1 MSILSWGLAKAAR
14 LPRPETTDVVVEH
27 DLEARMPDG
36 ETLLADRWFAPA
48 SVASAPIVL
57 LRSPY
62 GRRRMGFVG
71 RLFAERGYQA
81 VIQSCRGTFGS
92 GGRFD
97 PFHHEAVDGTATLEW
112 LSWQPWFTGAIGT
125 FGPSYLGLTQWSV
138 AANAPGFVQA
148 MALSITASRFR
159 EGVVYPGESFSLETG
174 AAWFEFVGLQE
185 RCFWRRQVARATFP
199 KRFRAA
205 CDCLPIR
212 CADRVALGHEIA
224 FYQDWLTH
232 ERRDDPW
239 WAPLDFSCDMSAV
252 PPASLVAG
260 WFDMFLGEQVQDY
273 LRLRQAG
280 REARLTIG
288 PWTHRNSTVGA
299 AALRDALDWFDVHL
313 RSRPPPPAAPRVRLY
328 VMGSD
333 RWVDLPDWPPV
344 STDRRWYL
352 HPAGRLYP
360 HPPAPGPPDGYCYD
374 PADPT
379 PGVGGASLNRRNAGS
394 RDQGPRERRA
404 DVLCYTS
411 DPCRSDVTV
420 AGELRAKVWLRTSQP
435 HVDVFVR
442 LCDVEP
448 SGRSRNISDGIVRID
463 PARMRVE
470 ADGTRCVGV
479 SLAPT
484 AMTFRRGHRI
494 RVQVSSGAH
503 PLIARNTG
511 SGERLA
517 TAARLVATDVQVFH
531 DPRHPSMVELPVS
544 PI

>member
-1 MSILSWGLAKAAR
+1 
-14 LPRPETTDVVVEH
+14 
-27 DLEARMPDG
+27 MPDG

-62 GRRRMGFVG
+62 GRRRLGFVG

-352 HPAGRLYP
+352 HPAGRLSP
-360 HPPAPGPPDGYCYD
+360 HPAAPGPPDGYCYD

-420 AGELRAKVWLRTSQP
+420 AGELRRQSVAADQPASRGRVPAPVRRGALRALPQHQRWDRQDRSGADAGRSGRDEVRWRQPGSHRHDVPPGASHPGAGIERRSPAHRPQHGEWRAAGDGGQAGRYGRTGVSRSAPSVHGRAAGQP
-435 HVDVFVR
+435 HLR
-442 LCDVEP
+442 ERT
-448 SGRSRNISDGIVRID
+448 GMDG
-463 PARMRVE
+463 
-470 ADGTRCVGV
+470 
-479 SLAPT
+479 
-484 AMTFRRGHRI
+484 
-494 RVQVSSGAH
+494 
-503 PLIARNTG
+503 
-511 SGERLA
+511 
-517 TAARLVATDVQVFH
+517 
-531 DPRHPSMVELPVS
+531 
-544 PI
+544 